1 MLSKLLLL
9 GILLFVLVSFLFVGS
24 GRASSMMWDQTYGG
38 QKTESAEALIQT
50 SDGGFVMAGY
60 TLSFGNGFEDFW
72 VVRTDA
78 FGNQEWNHTYGGL
91 DFDRAQ
97 VVIETIDGGY
107 AIAGY
112 TVSPNEVD
120 YDCLLVKTDSQG
132 NMIWNQTYGGD
143 DWDVAYSLIQSSD
156 RGYVLVGYTQSF
168 GNGSADFFLIKT
180 DEQGRMEYTRTYGGE
195 SYDFATSFVRSSDG
209 GYVLTGSTG
218 SGTSTDCM
226 IIKTDGEGN
235 ELWRRIFG
243 GNDYDRANSVV
254 VTSDGGFALAG
265 YTASYGE
272 GVADFWL
279 VKTDGLGN
287 PLWNKTFG
295 YSDYDRA
302 FSLVQ
307 TADGGYAL
315 AGYGT
320 RDVDFLLVKTD
331 SSGNMIWNQTYGGGL
346 YDEAHALVSTLDGGY
361 ALAGFTNSFGP
372 GWSGFWLVKT
382 NEYGIVPEFPSW
394 SILVAWL
401 SIVLILSIILR
412 QRIQKGRK
420 T

>member
-1 MLSKLLLL
+1 MKPLKQLFI
-9 GILLFVLVSFLFVGS
+9 ILLAFSLVLPISSVFGS
-24 GRASSMMWDQTYGG
+24 SIMWSQTYGG
-38 QKTESAEALIQT
+38 IKTDSAEALIQT
-50 SDGGFVMAGY
+50 GDGGFVLAGY

-72 VVRTDA
+72 VVKTNA
-78 FGNQEWNHTYGGL
+78 SGNHEWNHTYGGPN
-91 DFDRAQ
+91 FDRAQ
-97 VVIETIDGGY
+97 AVIETSDGY

-112 TVSPNEVD
+112 TISPNEVD
-120 YDCLLVKTDSQG
+120 YDCWLVKTDRQG

-143 DWDVAYSLIQSSD
+143 AWDIAYGLIQTSD
-156 RGYVLVGYTQSF
+156 KGYVLVGYTLSF
-168 GNGSADFFLIKT
+168 GNGSADFLLIKT
-180 DEQGRMEYTRTYGGE
+180 DEQGRMEYTKTYGGE
-195 SYDFATSFVRSSDG
+195 SYDIATSFVRTSDG
-209 GYVLTGSTG
+209 GYVLAGSTG

-235 ELWRRIFG
+235 ELWRKTFG

-254 VTSDGGFALAG
+254 ETYDGGFALAG

-279 VKTDGLGN
+279 VKTDSLGN
-287 PLWNKTFG
+287 PLWNKTYG

-307 TADGGYAL
+307 TYDGGYAL

-320 RDVDFLLVKTD
+320 RAVDFLLIKTD

-346 YDEAHALVSTLDGGY
+346 YDEAHAMVSTQDGGY
-361 ALAGFTNSFGP
+361 ALGGFTNSFGP

-382 NEYGIVPEFPSW
+382 DEFGVVPEFPSW
-394 SILVAWL
+394 TILIAGLSFVAVL
-401 SIVLILSIILR
+401 SMFFR
-412 QRIQKGRK
+412 HKFKQEREK
-420 T
+420 